1 MVNKNNAWACEFINV
16 HASIMSS
23 SMKAKAGNY
32 FYEIGKMETYYW
44 LI

>member
-23 SMKAKAGNY
+23 STKAQAGNY
-32 FYEIGKMETYYW
+32 FYEIGKMETCY
-44 LI
+44 